1 MSFSSTCVTPGI
13 SRHTYPGGE
22 PCVYCHVPKGLFFA
36 YRQACHF
43 RPRVSSRALGR
54 GARRG
59 SACTL
64 GASLG
69 RGRAPW
75 RVLWAFKSR
84 SLAINHEIAFRLA
97 RANQAHATPQ
107 NAIFNFSP
115 LSTAVLEV
123 PQQPSKARQPRYNS
137 RASSFSLCD
146 SHERRFCAWV
156 RERVWVRVC
165 HCRILQ
171 Q

>member
-1 MSFSSTCVTPGI
+1 MSGDSRPAVSLTMFPPTQISCDYCCVTLVSFSSTCVTPGI

-64 GASLG
+64 GTSLG
-69 RGRAPW
+69 SGRAPW
-75 RVLWAFKSR
+75 RVFSAFKVAKS
-84 SLAINHEIAFRLA
+84 ATNHWIHFRRP
-97 RANQAHATPQ
+97 RAKKAHRNP
-107 NAIFNFSP
+107 
-115 LSTAVLEV
+115 
-123 PQQPSKARQPRYNS
+123 
-137 RASSFSLCD
+137 
-146 SHERRFCAWV
+146 
-156 RERVWVRVC
+156 
-165 HCRILQ
+165 
-171 Q
+171 